1 MSEDGQVV
9 RTPVDGISTV
19 GRNTMGVIVM
29 ELEAGDSVG
38 SVAVIPA
45 DRTGGDAADDA

>member
-1 MSEDGQVV
+1 MSEDGQIM
-9 RTPVDGISTV
+9 RTPVGDVSTV

-29 ELEAGDSVG
+29 ELGAGDSVA

-45 DRTGGDAADDA
+45 ERGDDD